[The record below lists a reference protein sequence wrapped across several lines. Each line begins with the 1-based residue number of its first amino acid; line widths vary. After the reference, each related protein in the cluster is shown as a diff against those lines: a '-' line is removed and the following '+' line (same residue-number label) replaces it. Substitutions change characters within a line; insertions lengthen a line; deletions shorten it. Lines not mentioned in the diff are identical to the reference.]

1 MSARELRKKKGGK
14 RNGGEGVGQRKYKKR
29 KKNRVVDQHELE
41 KRRIERRTS
50 SMLKKRYT
58 TKPYPLCVGG
68 GGLGNLVHKVFL
80 SIYNIIIILRYYD
93 IGIFRKYP
101 GKLYYWQR

>member
-1 MSARELRKKKGGK
+1 
-14 RNGGEGVGQRKYKKR
+14 
-29 KKNRVVDQHELE
+29 
-41 KRRIERRTS
+41 
-50 SMLKKRYT
+50 
-58 TKPYPLCVGG
+58 
-68 GGLGNLVHKVFL
+68 LGNLVHKVFL